1 MNRGM
6 MKMNRPE
13 FEYKA
18 PPVRT
23 NQLNTPVRFF
33 RTVKNTGPEP
43 GRGQTEQIFECLG
56 LVYDPSTKDRTV
68 LTAHESKYGATV
80 KIRDAFGEFD
90 PITKDTV
97 VIDDRRYL
105 DTTGQPIVW
114 DIIQVAP
121 DLENNQFV
129 KIVLGVTK

>member
-1 MNRGM
+1 M
-6 MKMNRPE
+6 
-13 FEYKA
+13 
-18 PPVRT
+18 
-23 NQLNTPVRFF
+23 
-33 RTVKNTGPEP
+33 
-43 GRGQTEQIFECLG
+43 
-56 LVYDPSTKDRTV
+56 

-90 PITKDTV
+90 PTTKDTV

-105 DTTGQPIVW
+105 DATGQPIVW
-114 DIIQVAP
+114 DVIQVAP